1 MATKQMAKS
10 TSKPKAK
17 PIISEEIVED
27 TFKDVV
33 EEVIEEVVEPKE
45 KRIFEDDEFI
55 PCKSICNGELLIVGD
70 KTGSL
75 YKFADYGDIEGIEY
89 KDLQYMIRSN
99 KPWIKLPRIIIL
111 DEDVVDKYP
120 DLQNLYSSIY
130 SKNDFKEIL
139 NLPSNKMKQVI
150 EELPSGAKESLLG
163 IARTMI
169 DTGKL
174 DSVSRIKT
182 IDEIFGTELLLALTE
197 N

>member
-1 MATKQMAKS
+1 MATKQMAKA

-17 PIISEEIVED
+17 PIVTEEIVDEI
-27 TFKDVV
+27 V
-33 EEVIEEVVEPKE
+33 EEVIEEIVEPKE
-45 KRIFEDDEFI
+45 KRVFSDDEFI
-55 PCKSICNGELLIVGD
+55 PCRSICNGELLIVGD
-70 KTGSL
+70 KSGSL
-75 YKFADYGDIEGIEY
+75 YKFADYGDVEGIEY

-99 KPWIKLPRIIIL
+99 KPWIKLPRIIVL
-111 DEDVVDKYP
+111 DEDVVNQYP
-120 DLQNLYSSIY
+120 DLQKLYSSIY

-139 NLPSNKMKQVI
+139 NLPPNRMKQVI
-150 EELPSGAKESLLG
+150 DELPEGAKESLLG

-169 DTGKL
+169 DNGKL